1 MGDFNSNE
9 DNNNNPFNNVLYN
22 PYIVDLYDS
31 TNNNNNNN
39 NNIIGGF
46 NCDSSIFTQ
55 QITNTNNELTI
66 PLTQSIQNL
75 LPPVQQ
81 QQQPQLFITPNNN
94 SNNNNNNNDI
104 NTSIDINLNQ
114 LVYSTPSQQ
123 ITNSVQPIYQCVTQS
138 TTSNIDTNINT
149 INDNNNNNNNSNN
162 NNNNSVN
169 NNNNLLSMC
178 QDPTLILQIQQLLLQ
193 QQLLQQAQQ
202 QSVPLN
208 IQVPTTTITTPI
220 NQQHQALLVP
230 QQKQF
235 YGNVSDNSS
244 PETNFSYAS
253 PSSPSSTQSQS
264 SPYEQQP
271 LSPNSTISLSSS
283 ISVTASTTTTTKPST
298 TEKTKES
305 SLKSKSKSNEKEK
318 EDEED
323 DDDDDR
329 PKKRKKFDKNVYKGV
344 DLGDDLLEITSEEF
358 QAYKNNFFANASDK
372 KTVSALNYQFRKIK
386 NRESARRSRERK
398 ATHVDEL
405 EAKIAEIE
413 KERDNYKKEN
423 ERLRMELDQY
433 KLQEKQKSA
442 GSIFDYISIGS
453 PTTQNFSK
461 NFGIIL
467 FLFLFGSFI
476 LTNTT
481 PNFFNTNNGVI
492 NPNLVYNANSNINNN
507 NNNNVNRFSVNGVHS
522 TQQYF
527 QSQRNPLSN
536 LDEDSLES
544 LTASQGVFSTHF
556 VPEQPSI
563 LLNRESIRN
572 WATLPQNSV
581 ASLSFEKDN
590 ALKTIENANLDK
602 SKHNVISNLNQL
614 QQQQPSSDELMI
626 DQKEEKNC
634 NNNNNN
640 NENNNDND
648 NNKNSDDDEK
658 GKEIEEIKRKSST
671 TTISPTRYVNNSTIS
686 LLINPTSVI
695 GDIPDDLMKN
705 SNVTTFG
712 ENSSFK
718 FNFLIDT
725 QNFPNGSNDISKAF
739 FDNENQQMTVTSVI
753 IAIQKSPKT
762 PTQQPSTK

>member
-9 DNNNNPFNNVLYN
+9 DNNSFNNVLYN
-22 PYIVDLYDS
+22 PYIVDLYDTTTS

-39 NNIIGGF
+39 NIINGF
-46 NCDSSIFTQ
+46 IFTQ
-55 QITNTNNELTI
+55 QQQQQQQQQLTNTNNELTI

-81 QQQPQLFITPNNN
+81 SQLFVNPTN
-94 SNNNNNNNDI
+94 S
-104 NTSIDINLNQ
+104 TSIDINLNQ

-123 ITNSVQPIYQCVTQS
+123 ITNPVQPIYHCATQS
-138 TTSNIDTNINT
+138 TTSNIDSNINT
-149 INDNNNNNNNSNN
+149 INDKNNNNNSNN
-162 NNNNSVN
+162 NAL

-193 QQLLQQAQQ
+193 QQLLQQTQQQQQ

-208 IQVPTTTITTPI
+208 IQVPVIPSTPI

-244 PETNFSYAS
+244 PETNFSYGS
-253 PSSPSSTQSQS
+253 PSSPSSTQSQF
-264 SPYEQQP
+264 SPYEQP
-271 LSPNSTISLSSS
+271 PSPNPTTSSS
-283 ISVTASTTTTTKPST
+283 STTIVTTPKPITIDKS
-298 TEKTKES
+298 KES
-305 SLKSKSKSNEKEK
+305 SSKSKSKSSEKEK
-318 EDEED
+318 EKEKEREDEKD
-323 DDDDDR
+323 DGDDDDR
-329 PKKRKKFDKNVYKGV
+329 PKKRKKFDKNVYMGV
-344 DLGDDLLEITSEEF
+344 DLGDELLEITSEEF
-358 QAYKNNFFANASDK
+358 QAYKNNFFANTSDK
-372 KTVSALNYQFRKIK
+372 KTVSALNYQF
-386 NRESARRSRERK
+386 RESARRSRERK
-398 ATHVDEL
+398 ATHVEEL
-405 EAKIAEIE
+405 EAKIAEVE
-413 KERDNYKKEN
+413 KERDDFKKEN

-453 PTTQNFSK
+453 PTTQNFNK

-476 LTNTT
+476 LTNTN

-492 NPNLVYNANSNINNN
+492 NPNLVYNANNNHN

-527 QSQRNPLSN
+527 QTRRNPLSN
-536 LDEDSLES
+536 LDDDPLES
-544 LTASQGVFSTHF
+544 LQASQGVFSTHF

-590 ALKTIENANLDK
+590 ALNTIEKANLDK

-614 QQQQPSSDELMI
+614 QQQPPLDELMI
-626 DQKEEKNC
+626 DQKEEKDCNN

-640 NENNNDND
+640 NENNNNENNNND
-648 NNKNSDDDEK
+648 NNNNNNDEK
-658 GKEIEEIKRKSST
+658 GKEIEEIKRKPAST
-671 TTISPTRYVNNSTIS
+671 YTPTRYVNNSTIS
-686 LLINPTSVI
+686 LLIEPTSVI

-762 PTQQPSTK
+762 TTQQPSNHQPSTQQPTTK

>member
-31 TNNNNNNN
+31 TNNNNNN

-81 QQQPQLFITPNNN
+81 QPQLFITPNNN
-94 SNNNNNNNDI
+94 SNNNNNDI

-149 INDNNNNNNNSNN
+149 INDNNNNNNNNN
-162 NNNNSVN
+162 NNSNNNNSVN

-208 IQVPTTTITTPI
+208 IQVPTTTTTTPI

-271 LSPNSTISLSSS
+271 LSPNPTISLSSS

-318 EDEED
+318 EDEEDD

-507 NNNNVNRFSVNGVHS
+507 NNNNNVNRFSVNGVHS

-614 QQQQPSSDELMI
+614 QQQQQPSSDELMI

-634 NNNNNN
+634 NNNNN
-640 NENNNDND
+640 ENNNDND
-648 NNKNSDDDEK
+648 NNKNSDDEK